1 MKDDPPRSPHDHG
14 PWMGRRREC
23 EFCGMTVPIGE
34 FGEKTHACNQMLAH
48 KLDSIFTF
56 LVAKFPEVASR
67 IGGDR

>member
-1 MKDDPPRSPHDHG
+1 
-14 PWMGRRREC
+14 MGRRREC